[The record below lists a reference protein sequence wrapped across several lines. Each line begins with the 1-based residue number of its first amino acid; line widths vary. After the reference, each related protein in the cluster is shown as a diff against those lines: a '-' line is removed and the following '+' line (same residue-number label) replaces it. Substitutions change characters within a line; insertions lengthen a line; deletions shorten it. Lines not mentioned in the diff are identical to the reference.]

1 MNKKQ
6 FHYYFIPVFIAI
18 YFLLAYL
25 PIISKQKGEIF
36 PFFSFKLYSKTPNE
50 YATYDILY
58 NRGEDNECFLLHRNS
73 TLNKLERKNF
83 RYRINILGQEF
94 EESKKLFA
102 NNYADILS
110 RGKTAF
116 LVKIS
121 GDYVETIKNN
131 DFDVEEIKR
140 MK

>member
-18 YFLLAYL
+18 YFLLAFL
-25 PIISKQKGEIF
+25 PIISKQEGEIF
-36 PFFSFKLYSKTPNE
+36 PFFSFKLYSKTPNG
-50 YATYDILY
+50 YTTYDILY
-58 NRGEDNECFLLHRNS
+58 NKGEDNEYFLLHRNS
-73 TLNKLERKNF
+73 ALNKLERKNF

-94 EESKKLFA
+94 EESKKLCA
-102 NNYADILS
+102 NNYTDILT
-110 RGKTAF
+110 RGKTAI

-121 GDYVETIKNN
+121 GDYVETIKKN